1 MKAPSTPRSRTG
13 TAWAVRIGLLALG
26 AAFGTVLSPDLNAAV
41 LRVGPG
47 ERFERIADAAKAAQD
62 GDTVEIMPGE
72 YRGDVTVWR
81 QKELLIRGIGE
92 RPVLIADGRIA
103 EGKAIWV
110 IRNGNIQIE
119 NVEFRG
125 ARARDG
131 NGAGIRFE
139 RGRLDIRGCA
149 FISNQMGIL
158 TGQATDAELV
168 IRNSLFAQ
176 APRQERPLPHLL
188 YVGRI
193 ARFEL
198 SGSRFHQGYR
208 GHLVKTRARHNDIRY
223 NLLYDGPLGEASY
236 ELDLP
241 NGGVAFIIGNIIG
254 QSANTQNPIVVA
266 YGAEG
271 NAWPDS
277 ALYLSHNTLL
287 SDRLTGAWFLRTF
300 TDRLP
305 PDTTVLGINNLT
317 VGIGAF
323 TLATSGTFRGNVPL
337 PPGGLR
343 DPGTLDFRPQGAS
356 LLRWITEPAGGAGD
370 ISLIPDAEF
379 ALPLGTRPL
388 APPPNWLPGA
398 LQSDG

>member
-1 MKAPSTPRSRTG
+1 MASTLRSRTG
-13 TAWAVRIGLLALG
+13 TTGAVRVGLLALC
-26 AAFGTVLSPDLNAAV
+26 AALGTILSLDLDAAV

-47 ERFERIADAAKAAQD
+47 ERFERIADAAKAAKD

-81 QKELLIRGIGE
+81 QKSLLIRGIGE

-119 NVEFRG
+119 NIEFRG
-125 ARARDG
+125 ARASSG

-139 RGRLDIRGCA
+139 RGQLEVRNSA
-149 FISNQMGIL
+149 FIDNQMGIL
-158 TGQATDAELV
+158 AANFEDAELI
-168 IRNSLFAQ
+168 IRDSLFTQ

-208 GHLVKTRARHNDIRY
+208 GHLLKSRARHNDIRY

-241 NGGVAFIIGNIIG
+241 NGGVAFVIGNIFG
-254 QSANTQNPIVVA
+254 QSANTQNPIVIA

-271 NAWPDS
+271 NAWPGS

-305 PDTTVLGINNLT
+305 PSTEILGINNLT

-323 TLATSGTFRGNVPL
+323 TLAANGTFRGNVPL

-343 DPGTLDFRPQGAS
+343 DPGMLDFRPQGAS
-356 LLRWITEPAGGAGD
+356 LLRWITEPAGSVRD
-370 ISLIPDAEF
+370 ISLIPAAEF
-379 ALPLGTRPL
+379 TLPLGTRSL
-388 APPPNWLPGA
+388 PPVHGWLPGA
-398 LQSDG
+398 LQSDD